1 MDDRQRNEQRA
12 YEREARQWPR
22 GNRLS
27 VVPMDAGNLGKENDF
42 RDLKQ
47 QPKKEQKK

>member
-1 MDDRQRNEQRA
+1 MRNEQRA
-12 YEREARQWPR
+12 YKREREQWPR

-27 VVPMDAGNLGKENDF
+27 VVPMDAGNLGRENDF